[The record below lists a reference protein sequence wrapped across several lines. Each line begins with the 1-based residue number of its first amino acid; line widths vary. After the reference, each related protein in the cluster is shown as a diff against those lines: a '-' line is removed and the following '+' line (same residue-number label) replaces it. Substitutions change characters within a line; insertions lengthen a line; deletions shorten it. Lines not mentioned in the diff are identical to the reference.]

1 MSGYFSSS
9 VGKKFFMALTGI
21 FLVTFLLVHL
31 IVNLSLFLGSD
42 GFNAAA
48 HFMDTNP
55 FIQVMQPILGL
66 GFIAHIVM
74 GIVLELKN
82 RSSRPV
88 KYAKNNVNANSSW
101 MSRNMIV
108 TGAMI
113 LAFLVLHLKHY
124 FVPFKT
130 TEIHNHYEFV
140 IELFKNP
147 LYTIIYVVA
156 FILLGLHLIHGFQSA
171 LTTTGIR
178 QEKYKKCIVNLGTA
192 YSIFIS
198 VGFIAIALYFHFA

>member
-9 VGKKFFMALTGI
+9 VGKKFFMALTGL

-31 IVNLSLFLGSD
+31 VVNLSLFLGPD
-42 GFNAAA
+42 GFNAAS
-48 HFMDTNP
+48 HFMGSNP
-55 FIQVMQPILGL
+55 FIQVMQPALGL
-66 GFIAHIVM
+66 GFMAHIIM

-82 RSSRPV
+82 WKSRPI
-88 KYAKNNVNANSSW
+88 KYAKNNVGANSSW

-113 LAFLVLHLKHY
+113 LAFLVLHMKHY
-124 FVPFKT
+124 FIPFKT
-130 TEIHNHYEFV
+130 THIDNHYEFV
-140 IELFKNP
+140 VELFKNP
-147 LYTIIYVVA
+147 IYTIIYVVA
-156 FILLGLHLIHGFQSA
+156 FILLGLHLMHGFQSS
-171 LTTTGIR
+171 LTTTGVR

-198 VGFIAIALYFHFA
+198 VGFIAIALWFHFA